1 MTEVNMQ
8 KVSFIA
14 TQVEMA
20 EVRQN
25 DIYMS
30 VLMRMFSTRPNR
42 NGFAVSEAF
51 IDNVVANAPK
61 YTCLP

>member
-1 MTEVNMQ
+1 MQ
-8 KVSFIA
+8 RITFQAS
-14 TQVEMA
+14 QVELSA
-20 EVRQN
+20 VQSN
-25 DIYMS
+25 VIYMS

-51 IDNVVANAPK
+51 IDNIIANAAK

>member
-1 MTEVNMQ
+1 MQ

-42 NGFAVSEAF
+42 NGFAVSETF
-51 IDNVVANAPK
+51 IDNIVANAPK

>member
-1 MTEVNMQ
+1 MQ

-51 IDNVVANAPK
+51 IDNIVANAPK

>member
-1 MTEVNMQ
+1 MQ
-8 KVSFIA
+8 KITFQAS
-14 TQVEMA
+14 QVELSA
-20 EVRQN
+20 VQSN

-30 VLMRMFSTRPNR
+30 VLMRMFSNRPNR

-51 IDNVVANAPK
+51 IDNIIANAAK